1 MRKEDLDA
9 IAERQPYCRNFGE
22 SVSLSRAER
31 DGLVALAKKA
41 VVWRRCDK
49 EVPDTDVWLLVA
61 GMFDGPHDWRTRQG
75 FYSGETKTW
84 HVSNASWKP
93 IYWGYMPIFNADA
106 EMAKEGT

>member
-1 MRKEDLDA
+1 MDKKDLDA
-9 IAERQPYCRNFGE
+9 IATREAHCKPYGA
-22 SVSLSRAER
+22 SVTLSIGER
-31 DGLVALAKKA
+31 DELVALAKKA

-49 EVPDTDVWLLVA
+49 EVPDVDVWLLVA

-93 IYWGYMPIFNADA
+93 IYWAYMPVFNADA
-106 EMAKEGT
+106 ALAKEGA